1 MSFKDRSLFLSKK
14 ISPVLPNFFRRST
27 LTLGIQSF
35 PTRKFCFVYDLIFS
49 DSNSETISVFS
60 IQCQNMEHPWGI
72 TAVSSCA
79 NDYPGDKCTGQAK
92 TKNIIVIM
100 ESIIVAWSHYFSV
113 IVILLGHFSS
123 FSYGNNAHLHK
134 LKIL

>member
-1 MSFKDRSLFLSKK
+1 M
-14 ISPVLPNFFRRST
+14 
-27 LTLGIQSF
+27 
-35 PTRKFCFVYDLIFS
+35 
-49 DSNSETISVFS
+49 
-60 IQCQNMEHPWGI
+60 
-72 TAVSSCA
+72 SSCA

-123 FSYGNNAHLHK
+123 FSYGNNAHHVQWCAI
-134 LKIL
+134 KIRN